1 MIPPLIELVDWALD
15 ATALLLALALA
26 ASLLGLSARD
36 VAVAGGC
43 CVVYGAHEAW
53 EAAVIGG
60 GTHRAFEWWVHGV
73 VAVGAA

>member
-26 ASLLGLSARD
+26 SWLLGLSARD
-36 VAVAGGC
+36 VAVAAGC
-43 CVVYGAHEAW
+43 FAIYAAHEAW